1 MIHPKLE
8 SWIALLKCEIN
19 LFYIKAF
26 TIIPMIFKLLFTA
39 QDRKE
44 YEWGWEKVRCPNR
57 MSIIQNMFLFLP
69 KCPYWLDNIYHKLH
83 TTRHNKGCNC
93 KRSGTFFLLI
103 QYKRLLCSQSDSFY
117 NTDFFMGKKCDH
129 EMHLLGC
136 LKNYCEC
143 YEAKIPCTVIDFCFK
158 TFLNILNLHMSNMW
172 KRCHHKKW
180 SDQHWSIM
188 TN

>member
-19 LFYIKAF
+19 LLYLKAF
-26 TIIPMIFKLLFTA
+26 TKIPMIFKLLFTA

-44 YEWGWEKVRCPNR
+44 YEWGGEKVRCPNR

-93 KRSGTFFLLI
+93 KRSGSFLLLLI
-103 QYKRLLCSQSDSFY
+103 QYKTVHKLTAFTTQIFSWKKRWSWNASFRLPEELLWVLRGK
-117 NTDFFMGKKCDH
+117 NTLHGDW
-129 EMHLLGC
+129 LL
-136 LKNYCEC
+136 L
-143 YEAKIPCTVIDFCFK
+143 
-158 TFLNILNLHMSNMW
+158 
-172 KRCHHKKW
+172 
-180 SDQHWSIM
+180 
-188 TN
+188 